1 MIPGLHAFEQIRIK
15 KEKIIL
21 CFLKVNSLDC
31 NTIFTSLKKLHK
43 TVFEGTQRNCI
54 EFGGYIVLDS

>member
-1 MIPGLHAFEQIRIK
+1 MIPGLHVYEQIHMK

-21 CFLKVNSLDC
+21 FFLKVNSLDC

-43 TVFEGTQRNCI
+43 VFVSMQRNCI
-54 EFGGYIVLDS
+54 EFGGYILLHP